1 MNSEVVVELTKLA
14 ERDLKALWKISSE
27 VIEHLKI
34 LRNNPEKGHPLSGS
48 LQGARSLE
56 FSLKG
61 SGQYRAVYV
70 YIIKD
75 SNVTVFMVGPHENF
89 YKQAQKRAGLV
100 KDLITQAREEQAK
113 KPQKKKRQ

>member
-14 ERDLKALWKISSE
+14 ERDLKALWKISGE

-34 LRNNPEKGHPLSGS
+34 LRNNPEKGHPLTGS

-61 SGQYRAVYV
+61 SGQFRAAYV

-89 YKQAQKRAGLV
+89 YKLALKRASLV
-100 KDLITQAREEQAK
+100 KDLMKKATEEQQK
-113 KPQKKKRQ
+113 KSQKKK